1 MRLSSARISGF
12 QSFGL
17 DVTDVSFEDVTYFIG
32 PNGAGKTATLQ
43 ALARMFAFEPS
54 LRRLRRSDF
63 HVPLDEQEA
72 PPQRTLWI
80 EADFT
85 FDETLNDDDDDDDNT
100 VPSFF
105 SQMTL
110 PSADG
115 VPRIRYRLEGTLH
128 PDGEIEERFLYVTR
142 IDENEQPTTVKPV
155 AKRERDEIHLHY
167 LPARRDPADHVAY
180 GATALLGRLLRAVN
194 WSDDR
199 DSIKELTEQITECLS
214 ENESIKALSTSL
226 SGAWQRL
233 HKGDFFASPSLTFAN
248 SEIES
253 ILKHLSISF
262 SPGHGESLVDYAR
275 LSDGQK
281 SMLYLSLVLTSL
293 SIGREVR
300 SGQNTSFDPN
310 KLKPS
315 AFTILAVEEPE
326 NSLSP
331 HYLGRI
337 VSSLKSSV
345 GVDAQALIAT
355 QAPSMLRRV
364 EPEHIRYLRL
374 NGERETE
381 VSTIVLPEKLTDA
394 YKFVREAVQAFPEI
408 YFSRLVVLGEGD
420 SEEIVLPRIL
430 QAKGAP
436 VDEFAVTIAPLG
448 GRHVN
453 HFWRLLTALG
463 TPHITLLDLDVG
475 RHQGGWGRVNYV
487 RDQLDKFDP
496 SRSLPGDWARQAWND
511 AETPIRTRH
520 WFENGTVDLF
530 SELENRDVFFSAPLD
545 LDFAMLKA
553 FPKAF
558 EAETSAPTSHDHV
571 TVLGKSH
578 FNPEQYDFGEQ
589 ELFAAYHKLFKLSSK
604 PAAHL
609 DALGKLSDEELLA
622 SLPSSLDRLADKVIA
637 KLEESPE

>member
-1 MRLSSARISGF
+1 MKLCKLRISGF
-12 QSFGL
+12 QSFGP
-17 DVTDVSFEDVTYFIG
+17 DETDITFEDVIYLLG

-43 ALARMFAFEPS
+43 ALARMFGFEPG

-72 PPQRTLWI
+72 PPQRALWL

-85 FDETLNDDDDDDDNT
+85 FDETQDDEDDDT
-100 VPSFF
+100 VPPFF

-110 PSADG
+110 QSADES
-115 VPRIRYRLEGTLH
+115 PRIRFRLEGVLH
-128 PDGEIEERFLYVTR
+128 PDGDVEERFLYVTR
-142 IDENEQPTTVKPV
+142 MDEHGLPTTVKPV

-199 DSIKELTEQITECLS
+199 DSIKELTTQITECLS
-214 ENESIKALSTSL
+214 GNESIKALSTSL
-226 SGAWQRL
+226 SSAWQRL
-233 HKGDFFASPSLTFAN
+233 HRGNFFASPSLTFAN
-248 SEIES
+248 SEIEA
-253 ILKHLSISF
+253 ILRHLSISF
-262 SPGHGESLVDYAR
+262 SPGHGETQVDYAR

-300 SGQNTSFDPN
+300 SGENTSFDPL
-310 KLKPS
+310 KLKPA

-374 NGERETE
+374 NVKRETD
-381 VSTIVLPEKLTDA
+381 VSTIVLPEKQSDA
-394 YKFVREAVQAFPEI
+394 YKFVREAVQAFPEV
-408 YFSRLVVLGEGD
+408 YFARLVVLGEGD

-436 VDEFAVTIAPLG
+436 VDEFAVAIAPLG

-463 TPHITLLDLDVG
+463 NPHITLLDLDVG

-496 SRSLPGDWARQAWND
+496 ARSIPGDWARYAWDD
-511 AETPIRTRH
+511 ADIPVRTHH
-520 WFENGTVDLF
+520 WFKNGTDHRVNLF
-530 SELENRDVFFSAPLD
+530 DELEKRDVFFSDPLD
-545 LDFAMLKA
+545 LDFAMLKSFPNA
-553 FPKAF
+553 FGANP
-558 EAETSAPTSHDHV
+558 TAPTLHDHV
-571 TVLGKSH
+571 AVLGKSH
-578 FNPEQYDFGEQ
+578 FKPDQYGDGEQ
-589 ELFAAYHKLFKLSSK
+589 QLFAAYHKLFKLSSK

-609 DALGKLSDEELLA
+609 DALGRLSDAELLA
-622 SLPSSLDRLADKVIA
+622 ALPPCLNRLADRVIA